1 MASVSGDFK
10 EGGQWTA
17 TASSFSGNQTVSLSA
32 DVNPL
37 SEVRTANLTISA
49 AGVSKSCTVS
59 LTQEASEFEAELT
72 IVAIPAFAAGG
83 GSYTAT
89 SSSGHIIIKRN
100 GVVIDDRNV
109 MPAFRFKSGSE
120 VSWVTLSGGSGAWT
134 YTITAENRALVAGG
148 SRSAT
153 IEAQY
158 SLDVG
163 GVQTLLVC
171 DVPISQVANFVE
183 TVSVSDASFAY
194 STIAAAGAT
203 VTPIT
208 DSTIAITM
216 SSGST
221 LSSAS
226 AIVGYTYAL
235 TPSFSMTN
243 GSGFTLNSTTTGSL
257 TAASM
262 GTTLGSRQSPTITYS
277 LSLTYTPS
285 SELSALSAKT
295 VSGSDSSTGTATQG
309 VNEVTS
315 STLAVTAF
323 NYTGTVAASGGT
335 SAAPNITV
343 LKNRV
348 YTSGATD
355 SVPVTTYT
363 KTFSIVND
371 YDSGATVD
379 ASAGLVT
386 FLSRGTTVGL
396 LLNIQVGLVVS
407 ADGLSVNSQAGC
419 TQAMN
424 KIESFVVMDI
434 SFDWPQFSPAG
445 ESHLP
450 THVGEWCQATYS
462 SGVVGERAKP
472 PVGYTIASNTAVY
485 SLAESSSVFTIVDA
499 STGEVSAANMGRA
512 LGSRTSPYIWKDI
525 TIVLAAGS
533 WANGTVENISGTGRA
548 RNVANQGVNAIGFR
562 DLTITS
568 FAYSATPTVSA
579 SGGTS
584 VPTLA
589 ATETQFYTSGTVDKN
604 IAVPLPEGS
613 FALTTSGH
621 GASVDSSTGV
631 VTYASRGSVAGDAW
645 SDSVTWTLTSHGLTA
660 TKSASVSQE
669 ANVETFV
676 DHSNA
681 YAADPS
687 YDGRG
692 NVVVVT
698 GGTVTATPGA
708 RLSYTS
714 GSTVVKDVSASST
727 SEPVALGSGASW
739 DASSWTLTIP
749 SAGTSV
755 YPENHSYGCTIEVT
769 TPYGTTRFYMFR
781 QANLQTLT
789 GIRLAAPSVSGD
801 SWISDWSAVP
811 AAGGNL
817 ACAGYNQYSYTS
829 GSTNEVRIT
838 DFSDVTVNTSVSWV
852 EVLDDDATYPMSL
865 HVLSRGE
872 IAGDARSSDV
882 SWTRAGFTSNSLS
895 FMQVANVKTFTAIVA
910 RSTSSNPPT
919 GIPDIDTRFWVAANG
934 GVLTVSFIAK
944 YSYSSG
950 SSSED
955 VVSSGVST
963 EYYMTSTS
971 ATWDSAN
978 QTMTYISAGTD
989 VSPVVYTAI
998 HFTYN
1003 ELTGT
1008 TSFGRQANEAT
1019 YAVPV
1024 LTLSYSDIAASGGSV
1039 TPSKSFTQSV
1049 SYTSG
1054 STSTVTSGGTWSYSG
1069 TSVNTSTGAVSASS
1083 LGTTVKS
1090 RSKITTATASL
1101 MVNGKTGSTTADV
1114 YQAANSAT
1122 YGAVT
1127 ISGGTVADIPAS
1139 GGSVSSASGI
1149 SGSQTVSF
1157 TSGDSR
1163 PGTVSFSY
1171 STAVSAPSLGT
1182 TVKSRTLIGTLDA
1195 TAIGDGGV
1203 TATKSFDVYQEANV
1217 AVYGP
1222 PVVSLSYSDVPAKG
1236 GSVAPTKSFR
1246 QTVTY
1251 TSGSTGTPVTS
1262 GGSWSYSGT
1271 NVNTSTGAVSAR
1283 ALGVTVKARTKITDA
1298 TATVTVNG
1306 KSGSASAAVYQ
1317 QENYVLSIAIK
1328 SQSWVTPVSP
1338 TLSFPAEGA
1347 TNSYTCYGTFTS
1359 GTVRVQNFALDDWDL
1374 SNSAFTKVLN
1384 TNVVLTVTAPSRG
1397 TTVGAARTS
1406 TLTVTL
1412 NNSNTNNKTLTDS
1425 VTLTQEANAIV
1436 SYGTPV
1442 VSVSY
1447 ADIPAGGGSV
1457 TPSKSFTQATTY
1469 TSGSTGSISSG
1480 GSWSYSGTGVNTSTG
1495 AVSGTSLGTTEVSRT
1510 KKTDATATVTINGK
1524 SGSATVAV
1532 YQEANTIVTAGPV
1545 TITDAEV
1552 DDIPASGGTVS
1563 EFSSYD
1569 WTQDVTY
1576 TSGATDTS
1584 NYHATSYSAPV
1595 TASSLGTTVKS
1606 RAKVG
1611 TLTLE
1616 VVGEKNE
1623 SATLTLDVY
1632 QEANTAAYASPSITA
1647 SYDDDIPAGGGTVS
1661 LTKSFTQ
1668 SVTYTSGST
1677 GTVSSGGTWSYSQ
1690 SSGSGLNTST
1700 GAVTAASL
1708 GTTAK
1713 ARSQVASVRVQLTA
1727 NSKTEA
1733 VMASAYQE
1741 ANSRTWGTPTITTF
1755 EYRGTPAVNTLSA
1768 GADNR
1773 TPTLLATQTGT
1784 WTSGETETASLI
1796 SSKTFTGGDVN
1807 TSTGNYTVTSLGNV
1821 VTARQLEAT
1830 ITVNITMNG
1839 KTASDSL
1846 SLYREANEVTY
1857 SDPVVT
1863 HTSPISVDAS
1873 AGQYQLK
1880 PNFTQRAYYTSGSE
1894 TPILSGSFTYAVKTA
1909 LTGFTLAPPS
1919 GIVSYTA
1926 NPSVS
1931 PRNGFV
1937 VTITGSGNGKSGTT
1951 DVTFNQAGAN
1961 PTIWVSLNGT
1971 SYGSSVTV
1979 NLEGKSASEVSVY
1992 VKTNDTF
1999 DVS

>member
-10 EGGQWTA
+10 EGGQWAA

-37 SEVRTANLTISA
+37 SKVRTADLTISA

-59 LTQEASEFEAELT
+59 LTQEASVFEAELT
-72 IVAIPAFAAGG
+72 VVAIPAFAAGG
-83 GSYTAT
+83 SSYTAT
-89 SSSGHIIIKRN
+89 STSGHITIKRN

-120 VSWVTLSGGSGAWT
+120 VSWVTLSGGSGSWV

-148 SRSAT
+148 ARSAA

-171 DVPISQVANFVE
+171 DVPISQAANFVE

-194 STIAAAGAT
+194 STIAAKGAT
-203 VTPIT
+203 VTPTT
-208 DSTIAITM
+208 DSTIVVTM
-216 SSGST
+216 SSGSV

-226 AIVGYTYAL
+226 AIAGYTYAL

-285 SELSALSAKT
+285 SELSALGAKT

-323 NYTGTVAASGGT
+323 NYQGTVAASGGT
-335 SAAPNITV
+335 SVAPNITV
-343 LKNRV
+343 QKNRV

-371 YDSGATVD
+371 YDSGATID
-379 ASAGLVT
+379 ISTGLVT
-386 FLSRGTTVGL
+386 FPSRGTTVGL

-407 ADGLSVNSQAGC
+407 ADGLSVYSQAGC

-450 THVGEWCQATYS
+450 RHVGEWCQATYS
-462 SGVVGERAKP
+462 SGVTGERAKP

-499 STGEVSAANMGRA
+499 STGEVSAANMGTT

-548 RNVANQGVNAIGFR
+548 RNVANQGVNEITYS
-562 DLTITS
+562 DLTIKTFSYFDTS
-568 FAYSATPTVSA
+568 TVLA

-584 VPTLA
+584 VPRLF
-589 ATETQFYTSGTVDKN
+589 ATETQTYTSGSVVSD
-604 IAVPLPEGS
+604 VPVTGGS

-698 GGTVTATPGA
+698 GGTVTATPGV

-755 YPENHSYGCTIEVT
+755 YPEIHSYGCTIEVT
-769 TPYGTTRFYMFR
+769 TPYGTTHFYMYR

-895 FMQVANVKTFTAIVA
+895 FMQVANVKTFTMIVA

-963 EYYMTSTS
+963 EYYMTSPS

-1101 MVNGKTGSTTADV
+1101 MVNGKTGST
-1114 YQAANSAT
+1114 
-1122 YGAVT
+1122 
-1127 ISGGTVADIPAS
+1127 
-1139 GGSVSSASGI
+1139 
-1149 SGSQTVSF
+1149 
-1157 TSGDSR
+1157 
-1163 PGTVSFSY
+1163 
-1171 STAVSAPSLGT
+1171 
-1182 TVKSRTLIGTLDA
+1182 
-1195 TAIGDGGV
+1195 
-1203 TATKSFDVYQEANV
+1203 
-1217 AVYGP
+1217 
-1222 PVVSLSYSDVPAKG
+1222 
-1236 GSVAPTKSFR
+1236 
-1246 QTVTY
+1246 
-1251 TSGSTGTPVTS
+1251 
-1262 GGSWSYSGT
+1262 
-1271 NVNTSTGAVSAR
+1271 
-1283 ALGVTVKARTKITDA
+1283 
-1298 TATVTVNG
+1298 
-1306 KSGSASAAVYQ
+1306 SAAVYQ

-1328 SQSWVTPVSP
+1328 GQNWITPVAP

-1384 TNVVLTVTAPSRG
+1384 ANVLLTVTAPSRG

-1584 NYHATSYSAPV
+1584 NYHTTSYSASV

-1661 LTKSFTQ
+1661 LSKSFTQ
-1668 SVTYTSGST
+1668 NVTYTSGST
-1677 GTVSSGGTWSYSQ
+1677 STVSSGGSWSYSQ
-1690 SSGSGLNTST
+1690 TSGSGLNTST

-1773 TPTLLATQTGT
+1773 HPTLLATQTGT

-1894 TPILSGSFTYAVKTA
+1894 TPILSGSFAYAVKTA

-1951 DVTFNQAGAN
+1951 DVTFNQVGAD
-1961 PTIWVSLNGT
+1961 PEIYVSLNGT
-1971 SYGSSVTV
+1971 KFGSRVTV

>member
-37 SEVRTANLTISA
+37 SKVRTADLTISA

-407 ADGLSVNSQAGC
+407 ADGLSANSQAGCTQAMNKIESFVVMDISFDWPQFSPAGESHLPTHVGEWCQATYSSGVVGERAKPPVGYTIASNTAVYSLAESSSVFTIVDASTGEVSAANMGRALGSRTSPYIWKDITIVLAAGSWANGTVENISGTGRARNVANQGVNAIGFRDLTITSFAYSATSTVSASGGTSAAPNITVLENRVYTSGATDSVPVTTYTKTFSIVNDYDSGATVDASAGLVTFLSRGTTVGLLLNIQVGLVVSADGLSANSQAGC

-604 IAVPLPEGS
+604 IAVPLPAGS

-660 TKSASVSQE
+660 TKSASVS
-669 ANVETFV
+669 
-676 DHSNA
+676 
-681 YAADPS
+681 
-687 YDGRG
+687 
-692 NVVVVT
+692 
-698 GGTVTATPGA
+698 
-708 RLSYTS
+708 
-714 GSTVVKDVSASST
+714 
-727 SEPVALGSGASW
+727 
-739 DASSWTLTIP
+739 
-749 SAGTSV
+749 
-755 YPENHSYGCTIEVT
+755 
-769 TPYGTTRFYMFR
+769 
-781 QANLQTLT
+781 
-789 GIRLAAPSVSGD
+789 
-801 SWISDWSAVP
+801 
-811 AAGGNL
+811 
-817 ACAGYNQYSYTS
+817 
-829 GSTNEVRIT
+829 
-838 DFSDVTVNTSVSWV
+838 
-852 EVLDDDATYPMSL
+852 
-865 HVLSRGE
+865 
-872 IAGDARSSDV
+872 
-882 SWTRAGFTSNSLS
+882 
-895 FMQVANVKTFTAIVA
+895 
-910 RSTSSNPPT
+910 
-919 GIPDIDTRFWVAANG
+919 
-934 GVLTVSFIAK
+934 
-944 YSYSSG
+944 
-950 SSSED
+950 
-955 VVSSGVST
+955 
-963 EYYMTSTS
+963 
-971 ATWDSAN
+971 
-978 QTMTYISAGTD
+978 
-989 VSPVVYTAI
+989 
-998 HFTYN
+998 
-1003 ELTGT
+1003 
-1008 TSFGRQANEAT
+1008 
-1019 YAVPV
+1019 
-1024 LTLSYSDIAASGGSV
+1024 
-1039 TPSKSFTQSV
+1039 
-1049 SYTSG
+1049 
-1054 STSTVTSGGTWSYSG
+1054 
-1069 TSVNTSTGAVSASS
+1069 
-1083 LGTTVKS
+1083 
-1090 RSKITTATASL
+1090 
-1101 MVNGKTGSTTADV
+1101 
-1114 YQAANSAT
+1114 
-1122 YGAVT
+1122 
-1127 ISGGTVADIPAS
+1127 
-1139 GGSVSSASGI
+1139 
-1149 SGSQTVSF
+1149 
-1157 TSGDSR
+1157 
-1163 PGTVSFSY
+1163 
-1171 STAVSAPSLGT
+1171 
-1182 TVKSRTLIGTLDA
+1182 
-1195 TAIGDGGV
+1195 
-1203 TATKSFDVYQEANV
+1203 QEANV

-1271 NVNTSTGAVSAR
+1271 NVNTSTGAVSAS
-1283 ALGVTVKARTKITDA
+1283 ALGYTVKARTKLTDA
-1298 TATVTVNG
+1298 TAAITVNG
-1306 KSGSASAAVYQ
+1306 KTGSASVAVYQ
-1317 QENYVLSIAIK
+1317 QENYVLSVQIK
-1328 SQSWVTPVSP
+1328 GQNWITPVAP
-1338 TLSFPAEGA
+1338 TLSFPAEGD

-1359 GTVRVQNFALDDWDL
+1359 GTVRVRSFALDDWEL
-1374 SNSAFTKVLN
+1374 SNSVFTKVLN
-1384 TNVVLTVTAPSRG
+1384 TNVLLTVTAPSRG
-1397 TTVGAARTS
+1397 TTVGDARTS

-1412 NNSNTNNKTLTDS
+1412 NNSDTNNKTLTDS

-1584 NYHATSYSAPV
+1584 NYHTTSYSAPV

-1713 ARSQVASVRVQLTA
+1713 ARSRVASVRVQLTA

-1755 EYRGTPAVNTLSA
+1755 AYRGTPAVNTLSA

-1773 TPTLLATQTGT
+1773 NPTLLATQTGT

-1807 TSTGNYTVTSLGNV
+1807 TSTGNYTVTSLGTV
-1821 VTARQLEAT
+1821 VAARQLEAT
-1830 ITVNITMNG
+1830 ITVNITMYG
-1839 KTASDSL
+1839 KTASASL

-1857 SDPVVT
+1857 SDPIVT
-1863 HTSPISVDAS
+1863 HTSPISVAAS

-1961 PTIWVSLNGT
+1961 PEIYVSLNGT
-1971 SYGSSVTV
+1971 EYGSRVTV

-1992 VKTNDTF
+1992 VYTNDTF

>member
-37 SEVRTANLTISA
+37 SKVRTADLTISA

-407 ADGLSVNSQAGC
+407 ADGLSANSQAGC

-512 LGSRTSPYIWKDI
+512 LGSRRSPYIWKDI

-669 ANVETFV
+669 AN
-676 DHSNA
+676 
-681 YAADPS
+681 
-687 YDGRG
+687 
-692 NVVVVT
+692 
-698 GGTVTATPGA
+698 
-708 RLSYTS
+708 
-714 GSTVVKDVSASST
+714 
-727 SEPVALGSGASW
+727 
-739 DASSWTLTIP
+739 
-749 SAGTSV
+749 
-755 YPENHSYGCTIEVT
+755 
-769 TPYGTTRFYMFR
+769 
-781 QANLQTLT
+781 
-789 GIRLAAPSVSGD
+789 
-801 SWISDWSAVP
+801 
-811 AAGGNL
+811 
-817 ACAGYNQYSYTS
+817 
-829 GSTNEVRIT
+829 
-838 DFSDVTVNTSVSWV
+838 
-852 EVLDDDATYPMSL
+852 
-865 HVLSRGE
+865 
-872 IAGDARSSDV
+872 
-882 SWTRAGFTSNSLS
+882 
-895 FMQVANVKTFTAIVA
+895 
-910 RSTSSNPPT
+910 
-919 GIPDIDTRFWVAANG
+919 
-934 GVLTVSFIAK
+934 
-944 YSYSSG
+944 
-950 SSSED
+950 
-955 VVSSGVST
+955 
-963 EYYMTSTS
+963 
-971 ATWDSAN
+971 
-978 QTMTYISAGTD
+978 
-989 VSPVVYTAI
+989 
-998 HFTYN
+998 
-1003 ELTGT
+1003 
-1008 TSFGRQANEAT
+1008 
-1019 YAVPV
+1019 
-1024 LTLSYSDIAASGGSV
+1024 
-1039 TPSKSFTQSV
+1039 
-1049 SYTSG
+1049 
-1054 STSTVTSGGTWSYSG
+1054 
-1069 TSVNTSTGAVSASS
+1069 
-1083 LGTTVKS
+1083 
-1090 RSKITTATASL
+1090 
-1101 MVNGKTGSTTADV
+1101 
-1114 YQAANSAT
+1114 
-1122 YGAVT
+1122 
-1127 ISGGTVADIPAS
+1127 
-1139 GGSVSSASGI
+1139 
-1149 SGSQTVSF
+1149 
-1157 TSGDSR
+1157 
-1163 PGTVSFSY
+1163 
-1171 STAVSAPSLGT
+1171 
-1182 TVKSRTLIGTLDA
+1182 
-1195 TAIGDGGV
+1195 
-1203 TATKSFDVYQEANV
+1203 
-1217 AVYGP
+1217 
-1222 PVVSLSYSDVPAKG
+1222 
-1236 GSVAPTKSFR
+1236 
-1246 QTVTY
+1246 
-1251 TSGSTGTPVTS
+1251 
-1262 GGSWSYSGT
+1262 
-1271 NVNTSTGAVSAR
+1271 
-1283 ALGVTVKARTKITDA
+1283 
-1298 TATVTVNG
+1298 
-1306 KSGSASAAVYQ
+1306 
-1317 QENYVLSIAIK
+1317 
-1328 SQSWVTPVSP
+1328 
-1338 TLSFPAEGA
+1338 
-1347 TNSYTCYGTFTS
+1347 
-1359 GTVRVQNFALDDWDL
+1359 
-1374 SNSAFTKVLN
+1374 
-1384 TNVVLTVTAPSRG
+1384 
-1397 TTVGAARTS
+1397 
-1406 TLTVTL
+1406 
-1412 NNSNTNNKTLTDS
+1412 
-1425 VTLTQEANAIV
+1425 
-1436 SYGTPV
+1436 
-1442 VSVSY
+1442 
-1447 ADIPAGGGSV
+1447 
-1457 TPSKSFTQATTY
+1457 
-1469 TSGSTGSISSG
+1469 
-1480 GSWSYSGTGVNTSTG
+1480 
-1495 AVSGTSLGTTEVSRT
+1495 
-1510 KKTDATATVTINGK
+1510 
-1524 SGSATVAV
+1524 
-1532 YQEANTIVTAGPV
+1532 
-1545 TITDAEV
+1545 
-1552 DDIPASGGTVS
+1552 
-1563 EFSSYD
+1563 
-1569 WTQDVTY
+1569 
-1576 TSGATDTS
+1576 
-1584 NYHATSYSAPV
+1584 
-1595 TASSLGTTVKS
+1595 
-1606 RAKVG
+1606 
-1611 TLTLE
+1611 
-1616 VVGEKNE
+1616 
-1623 SATLTLDVY
+1623 
-1632 QEANTAAYASPSITA
+1632 TAAYASPSITA

-1773 TPTLLATQTGT
+1773 IPTLLATQTGT

-1830 ITVNITMNG
+1830 ITVNITMYG

-1857 SDPVVT
+1857 SDPDVT
-1863 HTSPISVDAS
+1863 HTSPIGVDAS
-1873 AGQYQLK
+1873 AGRYQLK
-1880 PNFTQRAYYTSGSE
+1880 PIFMQRAYYTSGSE
-1894 TPILSGSFTYAVKTA
+1894 TPIFSGAFTYAVKTA

-1937 VTITGSGNGKSGTT
+1937 VTITGFGNGKSGTM
-1951 DVTFNQAGAN
+1951 DVTFIQAGAN

>member
-37 SEVRTANLTISA
+37 SKVRTADLTISA
-49 AGVSKSCTVS
+49 AGISKSCTVS

-72 IVAIPAFAAGG
+72 VVAIPAFAAGG
-83 GSYTAT
+83 SSYTAT
-89 SSSGHIIIKRN
+89 STSGHIIIKRN

-148 SRSAT
+148 ARSAA

-171 DVPISQVANFVE
+171 DVPISQAANFVE

-194 STIAAAGAT
+194 STIAAKGAT
-203 VTPIT
+203 VTPTT
-208 DSTIAITM
+208 DSTIVVTM
-216 SSGST
+216 SSGSV

-226 AIVGYTYAL
+226 AIAGYTYAL

-285 SELSALSAKT
+285 SELSALGAKT

-323 NYTGTVAASGGT
+323 NYQGTVAASGGT
-335 SAAPNITV
+335 SVAPNITV
-343 LKNRV
+343 QKNRV

-371 YDSGATVD
+371 YDSGAAID
-379 ASAGLVT
+379 ASTGLVT
-386 FLSRGTTVGL
+386 FPSRGTTVGL

-407 ADGLSVNSQAGC
+407 ADGLSTNSQAGC

-462 SGVVGERAKP
+462 SGVTGERAKP

-499 STGEVSAANMGRA
+499 STGEVSAANMGTT

-548 RNVANQGVNAIGFR
+548 RNVANQGVNEITYS
-562 DLTITS
+562 DLTIKTFSYFDTS
-568 FAYSATPTVSA
+568 TVLA

-584 VPTLA
+584 VPRLF
-589 ATETQFYTSGTVDKN
+589 ATETQTYTSGSVVSD
-604 IAVPLPEGS
+604 VPVTGGS

-769 TPYGTTRFYMFR
+769 TPYGTTHFYMYR

-895 FMQVANVKTFTAIVA
+895 FMQVANVKTFTVIVA

-963 EYYMTSTS
+963 EYYMTSPS

-1069 TSVNTSTGAVSASS
+1069 TSVNTSTGAVSALT

-1101 MVNGKTGSTTADV
+1101 MVNGKTGST
-1114 YQAANSAT
+1114 
-1122 YGAVT
+1122 
-1127 ISGGTVADIPAS
+1127 
-1139 GGSVSSASGI
+1139 
-1149 SGSQTVSF
+1149 
-1157 TSGDSR
+1157 
-1163 PGTVSFSY
+1163 
-1171 STAVSAPSLGT
+1171 
-1182 TVKSRTLIGTLDA
+1182 
-1195 TAIGDGGV
+1195 
-1203 TATKSFDVYQEANV
+1203 
-1217 AVYGP
+1217 
-1222 PVVSLSYSDVPAKG
+1222 
-1236 GSVAPTKSFR
+1236 
-1246 QTVTY
+1246 
-1251 TSGSTGTPVTS
+1251 
-1262 GGSWSYSGT
+1262 
-1271 NVNTSTGAVSAR
+1271 
-1283 ALGVTVKARTKITDA
+1283 
-1298 TATVTVNG
+1298 
-1306 KSGSASAAVYQ
+1306 SAAVYQ

-1328 SQSWVTPVSP
+1328 DQNWILPGAP

-1359 GTVRVQNFALDDWDL
+1359 GTVRVQNSALDDWDL
-1374 SNSAFTKVLN
+1374 SNSAFTKVFNANEL
-1384 TNVVLTVTAPSRG
+1384 LTVTAPSRG

-1412 NNSNTNNKTLTDS
+1412 NNSKTNNKTLTDS

-1584 NYHATSYSAPV
+1584 NYHTTSYSAPV

-1661 LTKSFTQ
+1661 LSKSFTQ
-1668 SVTYTSGST
+1668 NVTYTSGST
-1677 GTVSSGGTWSYSQ
+1677 STVSSGGSWSYSQ
-1690 SSGSGLNTST
+1690 TSGSGLNTST

-1773 TPTLLATQTGT
+1773 HPTLLATQTGT

-1894 TPILSGSFTYAVKTA
+1894 TPILSGSFAYAVKTA
-1909 LTGFTLAPPS
+1909 LTGFSVNPGGL
-1919 GIVSYTA
+1919 VSYTA

-1931 PRNGFV
+1931 ARNGFV

>member
-37 SEVRTANLTISA
+37 SKVRTADLTISA

-59 LTQEASEFEAELT
+59 LTQEASVFEAELT
-72 IVAIPAFAAGG
+72 VVAIPAFAAGG
-83 GSYTAT
+83 GTYDSVVGT
-89 SSSGHIIIKRN
+89 GHVVVKRN
-100 GVVIDDRNV
+100 GVVIVDNDVRPV
-109 MPAFRFKSGSE
+109 FLFKAGGS
-120 VSWVTLSGGSGAWT
+120 VSW
-134 YTITAENRALVAGG
+134 ITFSATNTSFTVANRALDSGG
-148 SRSAT
+148 SRSVT
-153 IEAQY
+153 IRAQY
-158 SLDVG
+158 TLDVG
-163 GVQTLLVC
+163 GVNTLLEC
-171 DVPISQVANFVE
+171 DVPISQAANFVE

-194 STIAAAGAT
+194 STIAAKGAT
-203 VTPIT
+203 VTPTT
-208 DSTIAITM
+208 DSTIKVTM

-226 AIVGYTYAL
+226 AIAGYTYAL

-285 SELSALSAKT
+285 SELSALGAKT

-323 NYTGTVAASGGT
+323 HYSGTVAASGGT
-335 SAAPNITV
+335 S
-343 LKNRV
+343 
-348 YTSGATD
+348 
-355 SVPVTTYT
+355 VPRL
-363 KTFSIVND
+363 F
-371 YDSGATVD
+371 
-379 ASAGLVT
+379 
-386 FLSRGTTVGL
+386 
-396 LLNIQVGLVVS
+396 
-407 ADGLSVNSQAGC
+407 
-419 TQAMN
+419 
-424 KIESFVVMDI
+424 
-434 SFDWPQFSPAG
+434 
-445 ESHLP
+445 
-450 THVGEWCQATYS
+450 
-462 SGVVGERAKP
+462 
-472 PVGYTIASNTAVY
+472 
-485 SLAESSSVFTIVDA
+485 
-499 STGEVSAANMGRA
+499 
-512 LGSRTSPYIWKDI
+512 
-525 TIVLAAGS
+525 
-533 WANGTVENISGTGRA
+533 
-548 RNVANQGVNAIGFR
+548 
-562 DLTITS
+562 
-568 FAYSATPTVSA
+568 
-579 SGGTS
+579 
-584 VPTLA
+584 
-589 ATETQFYTSGTVDKN
+589 ATETQTYTSGSVVSD
-604 IAVPLPEGS
+604 VPVTGGS

-698 GGTVTATPGA
+698 GGTVTATPGV

-769 TPYGTTRFYMFR
+769 TPYGTTHFYMYR

-895 FMQVANVKTFTAIVA
+895 FMQVANVKTFTVIVA

-963 EYYMTSTS
+963 EYYMTSPS

-1101 MVNGKTGSTTADV
+1101 MVNGKTGST
-1114 YQAANSAT
+1114 
-1122 YGAVT
+1122 
-1127 ISGGTVADIPAS
+1127 
-1139 GGSVSSASGI
+1139 
-1149 SGSQTVSF
+1149 
-1157 TSGDSR
+1157 
-1163 PGTVSFSY
+1163 
-1171 STAVSAPSLGT
+1171 
-1182 TVKSRTLIGTLDA
+1182 
-1195 TAIGDGGV
+1195 
-1203 TATKSFDVYQEANV
+1203 
-1217 AVYGP
+1217 
-1222 PVVSLSYSDVPAKG
+1222 
-1236 GSVAPTKSFR
+1236 
-1246 QTVTY
+1246 
-1251 TSGSTGTPVTS
+1251 
-1262 GGSWSYSGT
+1262 
-1271 NVNTSTGAVSAR
+1271 
-1283 ALGVTVKARTKITDA
+1283 
-1298 TATVTVNG
+1298 
-1306 KSGSASAAVYQ
+1306 SAAVYQ

-1328 SQSWVTPVSP
+1328 GQNWITPVAP

-1359 GTVRVQNFALDDWDL
+1359 GTVRVQNFALGDWDL

-1412 NNSNTNNKTLTDS
+1412 NNSKTNNKTLTDS

-1661 LTKSFTQ
+1661 LSKSFTQ
-1668 SVTYTSGST
+1668 NVTYTSGST
-1677 GTVSSGGTWSYSQ
+1677 STVSSGGSWSYSQ
-1690 SSGSGLNTST
+1690 TSGSGLNTST

-1741 ANSRTWGTPTITTF
+1741 ANSSTWGTPTITTF

-1773 TPTLLATQTGT
+1773 HPTLLATQTGT

-1857 SDPVVT
+1857 SDPIVT
-1863 HTSPISVDAS
+1863 HTSPISVAAS
-1873 AGQYQLK
+1873 AGSYTLS
-1880 PNFTQRAYYTSGSE
+1880 PNFTQMAYYTSGSE

-1909 LTGFTLAPPS
+1909 LTGFTLAPPT
-1919 GIVSYTA
+1919 GIVSYTT
-1926 NPSVS
+1926 NLSVS

-1951 DVTFNQAGAN
+1951 DVTFNQVGAD
-1961 PTIWVSLNGT
+1961 PEIYVSLNGT
-1971 SYGSSVTV
+1971 KYGSRVTV

>member
-1 MASVSGDFK
+1 MVSVSGDFK

-37 SEVRTANLTISA
+37 SKVRTADLTISA
-49 AGVSKSCTVS
+49 AGISKSCTVS
-59 LTQEASEFEAELT
+59 LTQEASVFEAELT
-72 IVAIPAFAAGG
+72 VVAIPAFAAGG
-83 GSYTAT
+83 GTYDSVVGT
-89 SSSGHIIIKRN
+89 GHVVVKRN
-100 GVVIDDRNV
+100 GVVIVDNDVRPV
-109 MPAFRFKSGSE
+109 FLFKAGGS
-120 VSWVTLSGGSGAWT
+120 VSW
-134 YTITAENRALVAGG
+134 ITFSATNTSFTVANRALDSGG
-148 SRSAT
+148 SRSVT
-153 IEAQY
+153 IRAQY
-158 SLDVG
+158 TLDVG
-163 GVQTLLVC
+163 GVNTLLEC
-171 DVPISQVANFVE
+171 DVPISQAANFVE

-194 STIAAAGAT
+194 STIAAKGAT
-203 VTPIT
+203 VTPTT
-208 DSTIAITM
+208 DSTIKVTM

-226 AIVGYTYAL
+226 AIAGYTYAL

-285 SELSALSAKT
+285 SELSALGAKT

-323 NYTGTVAASGGT
+323 HYSGTVAASGGT
-335 SAAPNITV
+335 SVTPNTV
-343 LKNRV
+343 VQKNRV

-371 YDSGATVD
+371 YDSGAAID
-379 ASAGLVT
+379 ASTGLVT
-386 FLSRGTTVGL
+386 FPSRGTTVGL
-396 LLNIQVGLVVS
+396 LLNTQVGLVVS
-407 ADGLSVNSQAGC
+407 ADGLSANSQAGC

-462 SGVVGERAKP
+462 SGVTGERAKP

-499 STGEVSAANMGRA
+499 STGEVSAANMGTT

-548 RNVANQGVNAIGFR
+548 RNVANQGVNEITYS
-562 DLTITS
+562 DLTIKTFSYFDTS
-568 FAYSATPTVSA
+568 TVLA

-584 VPTLA
+584 VPRLF
-589 ATETQFYTSGTVDKN
+589 ATETQTYTSGSVVSD
-604 IAVPLPEGS
+604 VPVTGGS

-698 GGTVTATPGA
+698 GGTVTATPGV

-727 SEPVALGSGASW
+727 SEPVTLGSGASW

-769 TPYGTTRFYMFR
+769 TPYGTTHFYMFR

-895 FMQVANVKTFTAIVA
+895 FMQVANVKTFTVIVA

-963 EYYMTSTS
+963 EYYMTSPS

-1101 MVNGKTGSTTADV
+1101 MVNGKTGST
-1114 YQAANSAT
+1114 
-1122 YGAVT
+1122 
-1127 ISGGTVADIPAS
+1127 
-1139 GGSVSSASGI
+1139 
-1149 SGSQTVSF
+1149 
-1157 TSGDSR
+1157 
-1163 PGTVSFSY
+1163 
-1171 STAVSAPSLGT
+1171 
-1182 TVKSRTLIGTLDA
+1182 
-1195 TAIGDGGV
+1195 
-1203 TATKSFDVYQEANV
+1203 
-1217 AVYGP
+1217 
-1222 PVVSLSYSDVPAKG
+1222 
-1236 GSVAPTKSFR
+1236 
-1246 QTVTY
+1246 
-1251 TSGSTGTPVTS
+1251 
-1262 GGSWSYSGT
+1262 
-1271 NVNTSTGAVSAR
+1271 
-1283 ALGVTVKARTKITDA
+1283 
-1298 TATVTVNG
+1298 
-1306 KSGSASAAVYQ
+1306 SAAVYQ

-1328 SQSWVTPVSP
+1328 GQNWITPVAP

-1384 TNVVLTVTAPSRG
+1384 ANVLLTVTAPSRG

-1480 GSWSYSGTGVNTSTG
+1480 GSWSYSGIGVNTSTG

-1584 NYHATSYSAPV
+1584 NYHTTSYSAPV

-1661 LTKSFTQ
+1661 LSKSFTQ
-1668 SVTYTSGST
+1668 NVTYTSGST
-1677 GTVSSGGTWSYSQ
+1677 STVSSGGSWSYSQ
-1690 SSGSGLNTST
+1690 TSGSGLNTST

-1773 TPTLLATQTGT
+1773 RPTLLATQTGT

-1894 TPILSGSFTYAVKTA
+1894 TPILSGSFAYAVKTA
-1909 LTGFTLAPPS
+1909 LTGFSVNS
-1919 GIVSYTA
+1919 GGLVSYTA

-1931 PRNGFV
+1931 ARNGFV

>member
-37 SEVRTANLTISA
+37 SKVRTADLTISA
-49 AGVSKSCTVS
+49 AGISKSCTVS

-72 IVAIPAFAAGG
+72 VVAIPAFAAGG
-83 GSYTAT
+83 SSYTAT
-89 SSSGHIIIKRN
+89 STSGHIIIKRN
-100 GVVIDDRNV
+100 DVVIDDRNV

-171 DVPISQVANFVE
+171 DVPISQAANFVE

-194 STIAAAGAT
+194 STIAAKGAT
-203 VTPIT
+203 VTPST
-208 DSTIAITM
+208 DSTIAVTM

-226 AIVGYTYAL
+226 AIAGYTYAL
-235 TPSFSMTN
+235 TPSFSMTDD
-243 GSGFTLNSTTTGSL
+243 SGFTLNSTTTGSL
-257 TAASM
+257 TATSM
-262 GTTLGSRQSPTITYS
+262 DTTLGSRQSPTITYS

-285 SELSALSAKT
+285 SELLALGAKT

-309 VNEVTS
+309 VNE
-315 STLAVTAF
+315 
-323 NYTGTVAASGGT
+323 
-335 SAAPNITV
+335 ITYSD
-343 LKNRV
+343 L
-348 YTSGATD
+348 TI
-355 SVPVTTYT
+355 
-363 KTFSIVND
+363 KTFSYFD
-371 YDSGATVD
+371 TSTV
-379 ASAGLVT
+379 L
-386 FLSRGTTVGL
+386 
-396 LLNIQVGLVVS
+396 
-407 ADGLSVNSQAGC
+407 
-419 TQAMN
+419 
-424 KIESFVVMDI
+424 
-434 SFDWPQFSPAG
+434 
-445 ESHLP
+445 
-450 THVGEWCQATYS
+450 
-462 SGVVGERAKP
+462 
-472 PVGYTIASNTAVY
+472 
-485 SLAESSSVFTIVDA
+485 
-499 STGEVSAANMGRA
+499 
-512 LGSRTSPYIWKDI
+512 
-525 TIVLAAGS
+525 
-533 WANGTVENISGTGRA
+533 
-548 RNVANQGVNAIGFR
+548 
-562 DLTITS
+562 
-568 FAYSATPTVSA
+568 A

-584 VPTLA
+584 VPRLL
-589 ATETQFYTSGTVDKN
+589 ATETQTYTSGSVVSD
-604 IAVPLPEGS
+604 VPVTGGS

-645 SDSVTWTLTSHGLTA
+645 SDSVTWTLTSHDLTA

-692 NVVVVT
+692 NIVVVT

-727 SEPVALGSGASW
+727 SEPVALGPGASW
-739 DASSWTLTIP
+739 DALSWTLTIP

-755 YPENHSYGCTIEVT
+755 YPENMSYGCTIEVT
-769 TPYGTTRFYMFR
+769 TPYGTTRFYMYR

-838 DFSDVTVNTSVSWV
+838 DFRDVTVNTSESWV

-882 SWTRAGFTSNSLS
+882 SWTCAGFTSNSLS
-895 FMQVANVKTFTAIVA
+895 FMQVANVKTFTGISA

-963 EYYMTSTS
+963 EYDMTSPS

-989 VSPVVYTAI
+989 VSPVVYTSI
-998 HFTYN
+998 NFTYN
-1003 ELTGT
+1003 ELTGSA
-1008 TSFGRQANEAT
+1008 SFGRQANEAT

-1054 STSTVTSGGTWSYSG
+1054 STSTVTSSGSWSYSG
-1069 TSVNTSTGAVSASS
+1069 TDVNTSTGAVSAS
-1083 LGTTVKS
+1083 
-1090 RSKITTATASL
+1090 
-1101 MVNGKTGSTTADV
+1101 
-1114 YQAANSAT
+1114 
-1122 YGAVT
+1122 
-1127 ISGGTVADIPAS
+1127 
-1139 GGSVSSASGI
+1139 
-1149 SGSQTVSF
+1149 
-1157 TSGDSR
+1157 
-1163 PGTVSFSY
+1163 
-1171 STAVSAPSLGT
+1171 
-1182 TVKSRTLIGTLDA
+1182 
-1195 TAIGDGGV
+1195 
-1203 TATKSFDVYQEANV
+1203 
-1217 AVYGP
+1217 
-1222 PVVSLSYSDVPAKG
+1222 
-1236 GSVAPTKSFR
+1236 
-1246 QTVTY
+1246 
-1251 TSGSTGTPVTS
+1251 
-1262 GGSWSYSGT
+1262 
-1271 NVNTSTGAVSAR
+1271 
-1283 ALGVTVKARTKITDA
+1283 ALGYTVKARTKITDA

-1306 KSGSASAAVYQ
+1306 ESGSASAAVYQ

-1328 SQSWVTPVSP
+1328 GQNWVTPVSP
-1338 TLSFPAEGA
+1338 TLSFPAEGD
-1347 TNSYTCYGTFTS
+1347 TLSYTCYGTFTS
-1359 GTVRVQNFALDDWDL
+1359 GTVRVQNFALDDWEL
-1374 SNSAFTKVLN
+1374 SNSVFTKALN
-1384 TNVVLTVTAPSRG
+1384 TNILLTVTAPSCG
-1397 TTVGAARTS
+1397 TTVGDARTS

-1412 NNSNTNNKTLTDS
+1412 NNSDTDNKTLTDS

-1436 SYGTPV
+1436 SYDTPV
-1442 VSVSY
+1442 VSLAY

-1457 TPSKSFTQATTY
+1457 TPTKSFTQTTTY

-1480 GSWSYSGTGVNTSTG
+1480 GTWSYSGTGVDTSTG

-1510 KKTDATATVTINGK
+1510 KKTDATATITINDK
-1524 SGSATVAV
+1524 SGSATVGV
-1532 YQEANTIVTAGPV
+1532 YQEANTIESVGPV
-1545 TITDAEV
+1545 TITGAVV
-1552 DDIPASGGTVS
+1552 DDIPAGGGTIS
-1563 EFSSYD
+1563 EFTAYG

-1576 TSGATDTS
+1576 TSGVTDTS
-1584 NYHATSYSAPV
+1584 NYHTTSYSDPV
-1595 TASSLGTTVKS
+1595 TALSLGTTVKS

-1632 QEANTAAYASPSITA
+1632 QEANTATYARPTITA

-1668 SVTYTSGST
+1668 RVTYTSGSI
-1677 GTVSSGGTWSYSQ
+1677 GTVSSGGTWAYSQ
-1690 SSGSGLNTST
+1690 SSGSGLSLNTST

-1713 ARSQVASVRVQLTA
+1713 VRTQIAEVMVSLGA
-1727 NSKTEA
+1727 NGLFDDVTCD
-1733 VMASAYQE
+1733 VYQE

-1773 TPTLLATQTGT
+1773 NPTLLATQTGT

-1807 TSTGNYTVTSLGNV
+1807 TSTGNYTVTSLGTV

-1857 SDPVVT
+1857 SDPIVT
-1863 HTSPISVDAS
+1863 HTSPISVAAS

-1894 TPILSGSFTYAVKTA
+1894 TSILSGSFTYAVNTA
-1909 LTGFTLAPPS
+1909 LTGFTLAPS
-1919 GIVSYTA
+1919 TGIVSYTA

-1951 DVTFNQAGAN
+1951 DVTFNQEGVE
-1961 PTIWVSLNGT
+1961 PEIYVSLNGT
-1971 SYGSSVTV
+1971 RYGSSVTV

>member
-37 SEVRTANLTISA
+37 SKVRTADLTISA
-49 AGVSKSCTVS
+49 AGISKSCTVS

-72 IVAIPAFAAGG
+72 VVAIPAFAAGG
-83 GSYTAT
+83 SSYTAT
-89 SSSGHIIIKRN
+89 STSGHIIIKRN

-194 STIAAAGAT
+194 STIAAKGAT
-203 VTPIT
+203 VTPTT
-208 DSTIAITM
+208 DSTIAVTM

-226 AIVGYTYAL
+226 AIAGYTYVL

-285 SELSALSAKT
+285 SELSALGAKT
-295 VSGSDSSTGTATQG
+295 VSGSDSSTGKATQG

-315 STLAVTAF
+315 SRLAVTAF
-323 NYTGTVAASGGT
+323 NYSGTVAASGGT
-335 SAAPNITV
+335 SSAPNITV
-343 LKNRV
+343 QKNRV

-363 KTFSIVND
+363 KTFRIVND

-379 ASAGLVT
+379 ASTGLVT
-386 FLSRGTTVGL
+386 FPSRGTIVGL

-462 SGVVGERAKP
+462 SGVTGERAKP

-499 STGEVSAANMGRA
+499 STGEVSATNMGRT
-512 LGSRTSPYIWKDI
+512 LGSRTSPRIWKDI

-548 RNVANQGVNAIGFR
+548 FNLARQGANEITYS
-562 DLTITS
+562 DLTIKT
-568 FAYSATPTVSA
+568 FAYSATPTVAA

-645 SDSVTWTLTSHGLTA
+645 SDSVTWTLNYHSNSTS
-660 TKSASVSQE
+660 KSASVSQA

-727 SEPVALGSGASW
+727 SAPVALGSGASW

-755 YPENHSYGCTIEVT
+755 YPEYISYSCTIEVT
-769 TPYGTTRFYMFR
+769 TPYGTTYFYMYR
-781 QANLQTLT
+781 QAN
-789 GIRLAAPSVSGD
+789 V
-801 SWISDWSAVP
+801 
-811 AAGGNL
+811 
-817 ACAGYNQYSYTS
+817 
-829 GSTNEVRIT
+829 
-838 DFSDVTVNTSVSWV
+838 
-852 EVLDDDATYPMSL
+852 
-865 HVLSRGE
+865 
-872 IAGDARSSDV
+872 
-882 SWTRAGFTSNSLS
+882 
-895 FMQVANVKTFTAIVA
+895 
-910 RSTSSNPPT
+910 
-919 GIPDIDTRFWVAANG
+919 
-934 GVLTVSFIAK
+934 
-944 YSYSSG
+944 
-950 SSSED
+950 
-955 VVSSGVST
+955 
-963 EYYMTSTS
+963 
-971 ATWDSAN
+971 
-978 QTMTYISAGTD
+978 
-989 VSPVVYTAI
+989 
-998 HFTYN
+998 
-1003 ELTGT
+1003 
-1008 TSFGRQANEAT
+1008 AT

-1163 PGTVSFSY
+1163 PGAVSFSY

-1203 TATKSFDVYQEANV
+1203 TADKSF
-1217 AVYGP
+1217 
-1222 PVVSLSYSDVPAKG
+1222 
-1236 GSVAPTKSFR
+1236 
-1246 QTVTY
+1246 
-1251 TSGSTGTPVTS
+1251 
-1262 GGSWSYSGT
+1262 
-1271 NVNTSTGAVSAR
+1271 
-1283 ALGVTVKARTKITDA
+1283 
-1298 TATVTVNG
+1298 
-1306 KSGSASAAVYQ
+1306 
-1317 QENYVLSIAIK
+1317 
-1328 SQSWVTPVSP
+1328 
-1338 TLSFPAEGA
+1338 
-1347 TNSYTCYGTFTS
+1347 
-1359 GTVRVQNFALDDWDL
+1359 
-1374 SNSAFTKVLN
+1374 
-1384 TNVVLTVTAPSRG
+1384 
-1397 TTVGAARTS
+1397 
-1406 TLTVTL
+1406 
-1412 NNSNTNNKTLTDS
+1412 
-1425 VTLTQEANAIV
+1425 
-1436 SYGTPV
+1436 
-1442 VSVSY
+1442 
-1447 ADIPAGGGSV
+1447 
-1457 TPSKSFTQATTY
+1457 
-1469 TSGSTGSISSG
+1469 
-1480 GSWSYSGTGVNTSTG
+1480 
-1495 AVSGTSLGTTEVSRT
+1495 
-1510 KKTDATATVTINGK
+1510 
-1524 SGSATVAV
+1524 
-1532 YQEANTIVTAGPV
+1532 
-1545 TITDAEV
+1545 
-1552 DDIPASGGTVS
+1552 
-1563 EFSSYD
+1563 
-1569 WTQDVTY
+1569 
-1576 TSGATDTS
+1576 
-1584 NYHATSYSAPV
+1584 
-1595 TASSLGTTVKS
+1595 
-1606 RAKVG
+1606 
-1611 TLTLE
+1611 
-1616 VVGEKNE
+1616 
-1623 SATLTLDVY
+1623 DVY

-1661 LTKSFTQ
+1661 LSKSFTQ
-1668 SVTYTSGST
+1668 NVTYTSGST
-1677 GTVSSGGTWSYSQ
+1677 STVSSGGSWSYSQ
-1690 SSGSGLNTST
+1690 TSGSGLNTST

-1773 TPTLLATQTGT
+1773 NPTLLATQTGT

-1796 SSKTFTGGDVN
+1796 SSKMFTGGDVN

-1857 SDPVVT
+1857 SDPIVT
-1863 HTSPISVDAS
+1863 HTSPISVAAS
-1873 AGQYQLK
+1873 AGSYTLS
-1880 PNFTQRAYYTSGSE
+1880 PHFTQRAFYTSGSE
-1894 TPILSGSFTYAVKTA
+1894 TPILSGSFAYAVKTA
-1909 LTGFTLAPPS
+1909 LTGFSVNS
-1919 GIVSYTA
+1919 GGLVSYTV

-1931 PRNGFV
+1931 ARNGFV

-1951 DVTFNQAGAN
+1951 DVTFNQAGAD
-1961 PTIWVSLNGT
+1961 PEIYVSLNGT
-1971 SYGSSVTV
+1971 KYGSRVTV
-1979 NLEGKSASEVSVY
+1979 HLEGKSASEVSVY

>member
-37 SEVRTANLTISA
+37 SKVRTADLTISA
-49 AGVSKSCTVS
+49 AGISKSCTVS

-72 IVAIPAFAAGG
+72 VVAIPAFAAGG
-83 GSYTAT
+83 SSYTAVST
-89 SSSGHIIIKRN
+89 SGHIIIKRN
-100 GVVIDDRNV
+100 GVVIDDHNV

-120 VSWVTLSGGSGAWT
+120 VPWVTLSGGSGSWT

-148 SRSAT
+148 ARSAA

-171 DVPISQVANFVE
+171 DVPISQAANFVE

-194 STIAAAGAT
+194 STIAAKGAT
-203 VTPIT
+203 VTPTT
-208 DSTIAITM
+208 DSTIVVTM
-216 SSGST
+216 SSGFV

-226 AIVGYTYAL
+226 AIAGYTYAL

-285 SELSALSAKT
+285 SELSALGAKT

-323 NYTGTVAASGGT
+323 NYQGSVAASGGT
-335 SAAPNITV
+335 SVAPNIKV
-343 LKNRV
+343 QKNRV

-371 YDSGATVD
+371 YDSGATID
-379 ASAGLVT
+379 TSTGLVT
-386 FLSRGTTVGL
+386 FPSRGTTVGL

-407 ADGLSVNSQAGC
+407 ADGLSVYSQAGC
-419 TQAMN
+419 VQAMN
-424 KIESFVVMDI
+424 KIESFVVMYI

-462 SGVVGERAKP
+462 SGVTGERAKS

-499 STGEVSAANMGRA
+499 STGEVSATNMGRT
-512 LGSRTSPYIWKDI
+512 LGSRTSPRIWKDI

-548 RNVANQGVNAIGFR
+548 FNLARQGANEITYS
-562 DLTITS
+562 DLTIKT
-568 FAYSATPTVSA
+568 FAYSATPTVAA

-645 SDSVTWTLTSHGLTA
+645 SDSVTWTLNYHSNSTS
-660 TKSASVSQE
+660 KSASVSQA

-727 SEPVALGSGASW
+727 SAPVALGSGASW

-755 YPENHSYGCTIEVT
+755 YPEYISYSCTIEVT
-769 TPYGTTRFYMFR
+769 TPYGTTYFYMSR
-781 QANLQTLT
+781 QAN
-789 GIRLAAPSVSGD
+789 V
-801 SWISDWSAVP
+801 
-811 AAGGNL
+811 
-817 ACAGYNQYSYTS
+817 
-829 GSTNEVRIT
+829 
-838 DFSDVTVNTSVSWV
+838 
-852 EVLDDDATYPMSL
+852 
-865 HVLSRGE
+865 
-872 IAGDARSSDV
+872 
-882 SWTRAGFTSNSLS
+882 
-895 FMQVANVKTFTAIVA
+895 
-910 RSTSSNPPT
+910 
-919 GIPDIDTRFWVAANG
+919 
-934 GVLTVSFIAK
+934 
-944 YSYSSG
+944 
-950 SSSED
+950 
-955 VVSSGVST
+955 
-963 EYYMTSTS
+963 
-971 ATWDSAN
+971 
-978 QTMTYISAGTD
+978 
-989 VSPVVYTAI
+989 
-998 HFTYN
+998 
-1003 ELTGT
+1003 
-1008 TSFGRQANEAT
+1008 AT

-1054 STSTVTSGGTWSYSG
+1054 SASTVTSGGTWSYSG

-1163 PGTVSFSY
+1163 PGAVSFSY

-1203 TATKSFDVYQEANV
+1203 TADKSF
-1217 AVYGP
+1217 
-1222 PVVSLSYSDVPAKG
+1222 
-1236 GSVAPTKSFR
+1236 
-1246 QTVTY
+1246 
-1251 TSGSTGTPVTS
+1251 
-1262 GGSWSYSGT
+1262 
-1271 NVNTSTGAVSAR
+1271 
-1283 ALGVTVKARTKITDA
+1283 
-1298 TATVTVNG
+1298 
-1306 KSGSASAAVYQ
+1306 
-1317 QENYVLSIAIK
+1317 
-1328 SQSWVTPVSP
+1328 
-1338 TLSFPAEGA
+1338 
-1347 TNSYTCYGTFTS
+1347 
-1359 GTVRVQNFALDDWDL
+1359 
-1374 SNSAFTKVLN
+1374 
-1384 TNVVLTVTAPSRG
+1384 
-1397 TTVGAARTS
+1397 
-1406 TLTVTL
+1406 
-1412 NNSNTNNKTLTDS
+1412 
-1425 VTLTQEANAIV
+1425 
-1436 SYGTPV
+1436 
-1442 VSVSY
+1442 
-1447 ADIPAGGGSV
+1447 
-1457 TPSKSFTQATTY
+1457 
-1469 TSGSTGSISSG
+1469 
-1480 GSWSYSGTGVNTSTG
+1480 
-1495 AVSGTSLGTTEVSRT
+1495 
-1510 KKTDATATVTINGK
+1510 
-1524 SGSATVAV
+1524 
-1532 YQEANTIVTAGPV
+1532 
-1545 TITDAEV
+1545 
-1552 DDIPASGGTVS
+1552 
-1563 EFSSYD
+1563 
-1569 WTQDVTY
+1569 
-1576 TSGATDTS
+1576 
-1584 NYHATSYSAPV
+1584 
-1595 TASSLGTTVKS
+1595 
-1606 RAKVG
+1606 
-1611 TLTLE
+1611 
-1616 VVGEKNE
+1616 
-1623 SATLTLDVY
+1623 DVY

-1661 LTKSFTQ
+1661 LSKSFTQ
-1668 SVTYTSGST
+1668 NVTYTSGST
-1677 GTVSSGGTWSYSQ
+1677 STVSSGGSWSYSQ
-1690 SSGSGLNTST
+1690 TSGSGLNTST

-1773 TPTLLATQTGT
+1773 NPTLLATQTGT

-1821 VTARQLEAT
+1821 VTARKLEAT

-1846 SLYREANEVTY
+1846 FLYREANEVTY
-1857 SDPVVT
+1857 SDPIVT
-1863 HTSPISVDAS
+1863 HTSPISVAAS
-1873 AGQYQLK
+1873 AGSYTLS
-1880 PNFTQRAYYTSGSE
+1880 PNFTQRAFYTSGSE
-1894 TPILSGSFTYAVKTA
+1894 TPILSGSFAYAVKTA
-1909 LTGFTLAPPS
+1909 LTGFSVNS
-1919 GIVSYTA
+1919 GGLVSYTA

-1931 PRNGFV
+1931 ARNGFV

-1951 DVTFNQAGAN
+1951 DVTFNQAGAD
-1961 PTIWVSLNGT
+1961 PEIYVSLNGMK
-1971 SYGSSVTV
+1971 YGSRVTV

-1992 VKTNDTF
+1992 VTTNDTF